1 VVKSKDIANGPM
13 SEFLIGFAC
22 AAAVG
27 FLAIHLLLRYLR
39 TRSLLPFIVY
49 RYGVAALTI
58 VIAAAR
64 VL

>member
-1 VVKSKDIANGPM
+1 
-13 SEFLIGFAC
+13 
-22 AAAVG
+22 VG

-39 TRSLLPFIVY
+39 TRSLLPFILY
-49 RYGVAALTI
+49 RYGVAVLTI